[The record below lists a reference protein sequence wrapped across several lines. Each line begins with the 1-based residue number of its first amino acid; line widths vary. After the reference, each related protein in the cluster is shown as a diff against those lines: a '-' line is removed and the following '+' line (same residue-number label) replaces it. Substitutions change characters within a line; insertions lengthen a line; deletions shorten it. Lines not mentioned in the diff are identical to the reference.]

1 MGRLT
6 DKQKAKII
14 RLRDQNTNISRI
26 VRILAQDGC
35 PISRLSVRLFL
46 RRFQERQSFANVP
59 PPGRPSETVTPEI
72 MNFIDTEMEKNDE
85 LTSPTLRQKIRNEFG
100 VDFSESKIKRLRKKL
115 LWVQTGT
122 KYCQLIKEANRV
134 KRLAFC
140 LRCMENNEQFDDV
153 IFTDECSVHMEN
165 HAKICFRRKW
175 EQPKLKGR
183 PKHPYKVHIW
193 AGISKRGASKVLLF
207 TGNMNARFYVDEIL
221 EKTLIPF
228 IQSHFPDGHRF
239 QQDNDPKHTSKLAQ
253 NFIAENGINWFQ
265 TPAESPDLN
274 PIELLCHELK
284 HFLRTIVKPTTKDE
298 LIGGITQF
306 WQTRMTAEKCTTYIN
321 HLQKVVPIVIER
333 EGRASGH

>member
-1 MGRLT
+1 
-6 DKQKAKII
+6 
-14 RLRDQNTNISRI
+14 
-26 VRILAQDGC
+26 
-35 PISRLSVRLFL
+35 
-46 RRFQERQSFANVP
+46 
-59 PPGRPSETVTPEI
+59 
-72 MNFIDTEMEKNDE
+72 
-85 LTSPTLRQKIRNEFG
+85 
-100 VDFSESKIKRLRKKL
+100 
-115 LWVQTGT
+115 
-122 KYCQLIKEANRV
+122 
-134 KRLAFC
+134 
-140 LRCMENNEQFDDV
+140 MENDGQFDDV
-153 IFTDECSVHMEN
+153 IFTDECSVCMEN
-165 HAKICFRRKW
+165 RAKICFRRKW

-193 AGISKRGASKVLLF
+193 AGISKRGASKILLF
-207 TGNMNARFYVDEIL
+207 TGNMNTRFYVDEIL

-228 IQSHFPDGHRF
+228 IQLHFPDGHRF

-274 PIELLCHELK
+274 PIELLWHELK
-284 HFLRTIVKPTTKDE
+284 HFLHAIVKPTTKDE